1 MNAYAQIVLGTTVC
15 AFAIFLVFMLLVLRR
30 FVAERRQSRKD
41 ERDATITRSYLK
53 RVAGHKVEQSRQW
66 DRKAR
71 LAAISRILPLLRGGE
86 RTRLLQIAE
95 LDGTLV
101 ETVRTSHSIYRTER
115 INAIQLLQRFGSEVC
130 IGRLRELMARDP
142 SPRVRLEAAFALAA
156 NAALPPPREVLRLL
170 NALSRPP
177 TRLDIALLRS
187 VAPLYPEQLVL
198 LLFDDDLET
207 AWRAHLIDA
216 LGWSEDMSVT
226 GMLETAADDAESE
239 VRCAAL
245 RASSRLGNP
254 AAARWVVPAL
264 EDPVPAVRLQAIAA
278 CVGLGLRDAVP
289 QLTYLLDDGQ
299 LWVRLRA
306 EQALEHLTPGDD
318 DAQPTEEMR

>member
-1 MNAYAQIVLGTTVC
+1 MSVYAQIVLGTSIC
-15 AFAIFLVFMLLVLRR
+15 ALAIFFVFMLLVLRR
-30 FVAERRQSRKD
+30 FVAERQQSRRD
-41 ERDATITRSYLK
+41 ERDATITRSYLQ
-53 RVAGHKVEQSRQW
+53 RVAGHKVAQSRQW
-66 DRKAR
+66 DRKTR

-95 LDGTLV
+95 LDGALA
-101 ETVRTSHSIYRTER
+101 ETIRTSHSIYRTER

-142 SPRVRLEAAFALAA
+142 SPRVRLEAAFALAS

-187 VAPLYPEQLVL
+187 AAPLYPEQMVL
-198 LLFDDDLET
+198 LLLDDELDT
-207 AWRAHLIDA
+207 AWRAYLIDA
-216 LGWSEDMSVT
+216 LGWSGDMNMNAVL
-226 GMLETAADDAESE
+226 GTAAVDSEYE

-245 RASSRLGNP
+245 RASARLGNP
-254 AAARWVVPAL
+254 AAGRWVLAGL
-264 EDPVPAVRLQAIAA
+264 DDPIPAVRLQAIAA
-278 CVGLGLRDAVP
+278 SVELGLRDAVP
-289 QLTYLLDDGQ
+289 QLTQLLDDER

-306 EQALEHLTPGDD
+306 EQALERLVPDD
-318 DAQPTEEMR
+318 SDTNSLEEL

>member
-1 MNAYAQIVLGTTVC
+1 MSVYAQIVFGTSIGALAV
-15 AFAIFLVFMLLVLRR
+15 FLAFMLLVLRR
-30 FVAERRQSRKD
+30 FIAERQQERRD
-41 ERDATITRSYLK
+41 ERDATITRNYLK

-66 DRKAR
+66 CRKDR
-71 LAAISRILPLLRGGE
+71 LAAISRILPLLRGSE

-95 LDGTLV
+95 LDGTLL
-101 ETVRTSHSIYRTER
+101 ETVRSSHSIYRTER

-142 SPRVRLEAAFALAA
+142 HSRVRLEAAFALAA

-187 VAPLYPEQLVL
+187 VAPLYPEQMVL
-198 LLFDDDLET
+198 LLFDDDLTT
-207 AWRAHLIDA
+207 AWRAHLINA
-216 LGWSEDMSVT
+216 LGWSQDMSVI
-226 GMLETAADDAESE
+226 GVLETASDDAEAG

-245 RASSRLGNP
+245 QATARLGNP
-254 AAARWVVPAL
+254 VAKRWVIPAL

-278 CVGLGLRDAVP
+278 CVGLGLREAVP
-289 QLTYLLDDGQ
+289 RLTGLLEDDQ
-299 LWVRLRA
+299 LWVRLRT
-306 EQALEHLTPGDD
+306 EQALEQFAPDD
-318 DAQPTEEMR
+318 GDAQPLEEM